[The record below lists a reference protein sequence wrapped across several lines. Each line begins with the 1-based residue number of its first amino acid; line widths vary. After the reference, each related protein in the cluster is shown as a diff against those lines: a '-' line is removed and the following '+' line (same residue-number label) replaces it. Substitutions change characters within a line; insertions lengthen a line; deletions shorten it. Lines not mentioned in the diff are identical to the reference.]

1 MATIA
6 WVVFKHHKK
15 ADGTYNPKIRV
26 YHKGTTAYISTP
38 IFTPFVR
45 FKRGESTGTVTN
57 GDIIDSL
64 NERVKAMRKI
74 LNKFDNLIDNCEN
87 AKSVV
92 AFLDRKMNRDK
103 DLDFI
108 QFAEKAI
115 DEILNNGTKL
125 IRMSLITKLKEFV
138 GESSLPVTKITFSF
152 LTRFESWLTL
162 GKEKDGMR
170 KGLKASTVKTY
181 MESFRAI
188 YNKMLR
194 AYNDYDAGDIVIT
207 GDPFK
212 IYQPVRK
219 IQYRKKAVDAEV
231 IRMIASYTPSK
242 GGMKMRVLARD
253 MFLLSFGLA
262 GMNMADIYT
271 CKTFTGN
278 RIEYCRT
285 KTKNKKAD
293 GAFMSVP
300 VMPEIQELFNCYRDP
315 SGSRVFNLY
324 KSAGRNTLLANI
336 SYGMRTMCRDLGI
349 EPITF
354 YAARHSFATIARND
368 CNVSMEDIALCLTH
382 RSGFDITDTYVKP
395 DFSRVDRVIRKVLDF
410 VFHPEKAET
419 DSQPT

>member
-57 GDIIDSL
+57 GDITDSL
-64 NERVKAMRKI
+64 NDRVKTMRQI
-74 LNKFDNLIDNCEN
+74 LNKFDYAIDNCED

-92 AFLDRKMNRDK
+92 AFLDRKMNRSK

-108 QFAEKAI
+108 QFAEKSI
-115 DEILNNGTKL
+115 GEMPDNGTKITRIAL
-125 IRMSLITKLKEFV
+125 IVKLKEFI
-138 GESSLPVTKITFSF
+138 GEGSLPVTKITFSF

-162 GKEKDGMR
+162 GKEKEGMQ

-181 MESFRAI
+181 MESFRTL

-194 AYNDYDAGDIVIT
+194 AYNDYDTGDIVIS

-212 IYQPVRK
+212 IYHPIRK

-231 IRMIASYTPSK
+231 IRMIAGYTPSK
-242 GGMKMRVLARD
+242 GSAKARTLAHD

-262 GMNMADIYT
+262 GMNMADIYACET
-271 CKTFTGN
+271 LKGN

-285 KTKNKKAD
+285 KTRNKRAD

-300 VMPEIQELFNCYRDP
+300 VMPEIQELFDRYRDP
-315 SGSRVFNLY
+315 NGLRVFNLY
-324 KSAGRNTLLANI
+324 ISANKNALMADI
-336 SYGMRTMCRDLGI
+336 SYGMFTMCRDLGI

-354 YAARHSFATIARND
+354 YLARHNKNYIYLN
-368 CNVSMEDIALCLTH
+368 M
-382 RSGFDITDTYVKP
+382 K
-395 DFSRVDRVIRKVLDF
+395 
-410 VFHPEKAET
+410 
-419 DSQPT
+419 